1 MTFVLLF
8 GPQAVGK
15 MTVGEELAALTGF
28 RLFHNHM
35 TIEPLYAI
43 FGDARETWRLSNA
56 FRRAIFEAA
65 AESLHLSGLIF
76 TYVWAFDLADDWR
89 YVKEVTRIFESKG
102 WDTVWVELEA
112 SLETRMMRNRTPHR
126 LEVKPT
132 KRNLE

>member
-1 MTFVLLF
+1 MVMPLFLHASIITTSVSFPASPKRLGEEGGGGFMTFVLLF

-15 MTVGEELAALTGF
+15 MTVGKELAALTGF

-65 AESLHLSGLIF
+65 AES
-76 TYVWAFDLADDWR
+76 V
-89 YVKEVTRIFESKG
+89 V
-102 WDTVWVELEA
+102 
-112 SLETRMMRNRTPHR
+112 
-126 LEVKPT
+126 
-132 KRNLE
+132 